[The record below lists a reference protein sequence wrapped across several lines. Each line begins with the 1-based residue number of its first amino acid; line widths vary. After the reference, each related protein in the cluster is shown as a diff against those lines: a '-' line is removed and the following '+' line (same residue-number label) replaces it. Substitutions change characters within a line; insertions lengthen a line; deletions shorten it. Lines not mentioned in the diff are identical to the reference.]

1 MVRCKSNSRL
11 FGIKDLV
18 ILTQTDTTVGFVS
31 QNARRLSYIKSRDVS
46 KPFIKVYKNLKS
58 FLMYG
63 NRIPHTKKNL
73 VRRSKRT
80 SFVVKNQAFR
90 IAPYHLESKLLKD
103 LEWSYST
110 SANESSKSFDRGFCE
125 DKADV
130 IIEDKEGLWE
140 NTSSTLLKINNIK
153 TTKIR

>member
-1 MVRCKSNSRL
+1 M
-11 FGIKDLV
+11 
-18 ILTQTDTTVGFVS
+18 
-31 QNARRLSYIKSRDVS
+31 
-46 KPFIKVYKNLKS
+46 
-58 FLMYG
+58 
-63 NRIPHTKKNL
+63 
-73 VRRSKRT
+73 RRSKRT